1 MTNVFFHYTESH
13 RSPKDIIWSLTEPH
27 RSDFLWKIQ
36 NSSFKT
42 LGVAKLAT
50 FFLVLKA
57 QDRWRRQIFWKF
69 CLIFSVFLRLA
80 EVWSNYFRRKH
91 LRWFF
96 AQLLIA
102 IKKINKQLTTP
113 IQKKVKGAFLWKF
126 QNSTKLIFESHR
138 TPQKSTR
145 PINESHRT
153 PQKWQIFLFTI
164 LSPTEHHRSQP
175 DLLISPT
182 EPHRSQQDLLMS
194 PTEHHRSGKNFF
206 FQYWVP
212 QNTTEVN
219 QTY

>member
-1 MTNVFFHYTESH
+1 MANVSFYYTESH
-13 RSPKDIIWSLTEPH
+13 RSPKDIIWSLTKPH

-50 FFLVLKA
+50 IFFLVLKS

-102 IKKINKQLTTP
+102 IKKNKQTADHTYP
-113 IQKKVKGAFLWKF
+113 KKSQRCFSVK
-126 QNSTKLIFESHR
+126 
-138 TPQKSTR
+138 
-145 PINESHRT
+145 
-153 PQKWQIFLFTI
+153 
-164 LSPTEHHRSQP
+164 
-175 DLLISPT
+175 ISEVNQT
-182 EPHRSQQDLLMS
+182 Y
-194 PTEHHRSGKNFF
+194 F
-206 FQYWVP
+206 WVP
-212 QNTTEVN
+212 QNTTEVAN
-219 QTY
+219 IFFYNTESHRRPQKSTRLIN